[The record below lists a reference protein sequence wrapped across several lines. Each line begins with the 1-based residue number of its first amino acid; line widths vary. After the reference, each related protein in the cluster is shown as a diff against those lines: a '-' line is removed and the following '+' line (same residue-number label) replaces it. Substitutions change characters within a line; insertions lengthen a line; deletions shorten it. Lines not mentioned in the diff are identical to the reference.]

1 MRYSIQFRRRSAY
14 FESKKYPNPPLF
26 QPPFAEAH
34 KPEMAAAKRSDFFY
48 TLEEDERKC
57 LASIERI
64 DQKVRKRKKDIR
76 GELRT
81 SKVISSMQH

>member
-1 MRYSIQFRRRSAY
+1 MRISKARNIQTR
-14 FESKKYPNPPLF
+14 LF
-26 QPPFAEAH
+26 QLRFAEGQEQ
-34 KPEMAAAKRSDFFY
+34 EMLAAKRSVFFY

-64 DQKVRKRKKDIR
+64 DQNVWKRKKDIR